1 MSDKLKTAGLVG
13 AAILVFVIGVIIS
26 LGFGTEQ
33 FTAVSVGLLPALLM
47 LFPIVRSQFE
57 GQLKFWQWVAILSL
71 SLVFAT
77 LMHNVFGR
85 LT

>member
-1 MSDKLKTAGLVG
+1 MSDKLKTVGLV
-13 AAILVFVIGVIIS
+13 ATAILVFVIGVIIS
-26 LGFGTEQ
+26 LHFGKKQ
-33 FTAVSVGLLPALLM
+33 FTAVSVGLLPALLI

-77 LMHNVFGR
+77 LTHNVFGR

>member
-1 MSDKLKTAGLVG
+1 MSDKLKIVGLVG
-13 AAILVFVIGVIIS
+13 AAILVFVIGVS
-26 LGFGTEQ
+26 LSIRTGAEQ
-33 FTAVSVGLLPALLM
+33 FTTVSVGLLPALLI

-57 GQLKFWQWVAILSL
+57 GQLKFWQWVAILCL